1 MELKE
6 SNLDHLFERFYT
18 VDKSRNRS
26 GSGLGLYIVKLLL
39 KKIGGEVRDISL
51 EDGILSISIM
61 FKAFVELDKE
71 L

>member
-1 MELKE
+1 M
-6 SNLDHLFERFYT
+6 
-18 VDKSRNRS
+18 
-26 GSGLGLYIVKLLL
+26 VKLLL